1 MRLIYILGNKYT
13 CTCHKISDHFT
24 VFFCST
30 GRGRNESETKIE
42 KRAEGFLERCYTTVT
57 DIYKLN
63 KIDKYD
69 ERNYQICSTVVTKIY

>member
-1 MRLIYILGNKYT
+1 MTLSLLSEPQMNYILGNKYT

-42 KRAEGFLERCYTTVT
+42 KRAEGF
-57 DIYKLN
+57 IYRKM
-63 KIDKYD
+63 
-69 ERNYQICSTVVTKIY
+69 

>member
-1 MRLIYILGNKYT
+1 MVSYNNKKKSFGETDYRYRMGNSRMRLIYILGNKYT

-57 DIYKLN
+57 ETI
-63 KIDKYD
+63 
-69 ERNYQICSTVVTKIY
+69 